1 MFKLKFKTTLIIILV
16 FIIGLGGGLYL
27 SNHQDQIPV
36 LNKLTDQS
44 QEEQNRYLAFIK
56 EVRQVILDNYW
67 DSINEEQFTMLT
79 VRAIEQ
85 LTAQPMGDRIKTYE
99 ELDEEILSILENYP
113 DDEIREEFAVQLSDM
128 ILANLE
134 PFGRSRL
141 YSRQL
146 EQELVEKVSNIDPE
160 ADHYQAL
167 GVDEQA
173 SDEEVA
179 QAYQQQKEALE
190 AEGTPEAQ
198 EKLAQVEAAH
208 QTLADPI
215 TRERYDVAGVN
226 PTMEWRLISPQIFYL
241 RIKQFSPTT
250 VQELLEVTEKVDN
263 RDDNLDTLILDL
275 RGNFG
280 GAIDSLPYFLGPFIG
295 NNQHAYQ
302 FLQQGKT
309 TDYKTRTGW
318 LPTLTRYK
326 KVVVLIDDKVQS
338 SAEVMAD
345 VIKRYNVGVL
355 VGTTTMGW
363 GTVERVFPLENQLSE
378 NEEYSLFLVHHLTLR
393 TDGLPIESN
402 GIEPMINIAQ
412 ENWQQELY
420 RYFNDQELVN
430 TVESIVSA
438 KN

>member
-1 MFKLKFKTTLIIILV
+1 MFKLKFRTIIIIVLV
-16 FIIGLGGGLYL
+16 FVVGLGGGLLL
-27 SNHQDQIPV
+27 SNHQEQIPLLSKV
-36 LNKLTDQS
+36 ANQS
-44 QEEQNRYLAFIK
+44 QEEQNKYLAFIK
-56 EVRQVILDNYW
+56 EVREVILENYW
-67 DSINEEQFTMLT
+67 DSINEEQFTMLN

-99 ELDEEILSILENYP
+99 ELDAEIQLILDNYP
-113 DDEIREEFAVQLSDM
+113 EDEIREEFVVQLSDM
-128 ILANLE
+128 LLANLE

-146 EQELVEKVSNIDPE
+146 EQELVEKVSNIDPK

-167 GVDEQA
+167 GVDDQA
-173 SDEEVA
+173 SNEEIQ
-179 QAYQQQKEALE
+179 QAYQQQREALE
-190 AEGTPEAQ
+190 TEDTPEAQ

-250 VQELLEVTEKVDN
+250 VQELLDVTEKVDD
-263 RDDNLDTLILDL
+263 RDEELDTLILDL

-295 NNQHAYQ
+295 NNQYAYQ
-302 FLQQGKT
+302 FIQQGKT

-326 KVVVLIDDKVQS
+326 KVVVLIDDEVQS

-345 VIKRYNVGVL
+345 AIKRYNVGVL

-363 GTVERVFPLENQLSE
+363 GTVERVFPLENQLNE
-378 NEEYSLFLVHHLTLR
+378 DEEYSLFLVHHLTLR

-402 GIEPMINIAQ
+402 GVEPMIDISQ
-412 ENWQQELY
+412 PNWQQQLY
-420 RYFNDQELVN
+420 RYFSDQELVN
-430 TVESIVSA
+430 TVESIIST
-438 KN
+438 